1 MGLNGEFPK
10 YSTNKD
16 LRREFEKNTGNIA
29 VSKRGKC
36 TFEYFKYLEELAL
49 EHTNRYTKKCYEEF
63 GDDL

>member
-1 MGLNGEFPK
+1 MEFPK

-16 LRREFEKNTGNIA
+16 LRREFEKNTGKIA

-36 TFEYFKYLEELAL
+36 TFEYFEYLEGLAL
-49 EHTNRYTKKCYEEF
+49 EHTNRYTKEYYDEL

>member
-1 MGLNGEFPK
+1 MGLNMEFPK

-16 LRREFEKNTGNIA
+16 LRREFEKNTGKIA

-36 TFEYFKYLEELAL
+36 TFEYFEYLEELAL
-49 EHTNRYTKKCYEEF
+49 EHTNRYTKEYYDEL

>member
-10 YSTNKD
+10 YNTNIE
-16 LRREFEKNTGNIA
+16 LRREFEKNTGKIA

-49 EHTNRYTKKCYEEF
+49 EHTNIYTKKCYEEW